1 MSKTQSKIS
10 RFTLFLALF
19 TVSLSMSAQLSE
31 KDKRYLS
38 TVRDTLQLSAEQV
51 IELDKVYLFCKGELD
66 KLQNEVD
73 SLERYEESESLLNLK
88 VNVLNQKKK
97 DAKEQREL
105 DTRGVLT
112 VEQKLVYE
120 TKIKPQKP
128 KVLHFG
134 IHDRAK
140 CNVCIK

>member
-1 MSKTQSKIS
+1 MSKTQSKIN
-10 RFTLFLALF
+10 RFTVFLAF
-19 TVSLSMSAQLSE
+19 FAVSLSLSAQLSE
-31 KDKRYLS
+31 KDQRYLS
-38 TVRDTLQLSAEQV
+38 TIKDTLQLSEVQV
-51 IELDKVYLFCKGELD
+51 FELEKVYLNCKIELD

-112 VEQKLVYE
+112 AEQKLVYE
-120 TKIKPQKP
+120 AKIKPQKP

>member
-1 MSKTQSKIS
+1 MSKLQSKIN
-10 RFTLFLALF
+10 RFTLLLALF
-19 TVSLSMSAQLSE
+19 ALSLSVSAQLSE
-31 KDKRYLS
+31 KDSRFLS
-38 TVRDTLQLSAEQV
+38 TVRDTLQLSTDQNSRLER
-51 IELDKVYLFCKGELD
+51 VYLDCQKELD

-73 SLERYEESESLLNLK
+73 SLEKFEESESLLNLK

-97 DAKEQREL
+97 DVKEQREL
-105 DTRGVLT
+105 DLRAILT
-112 VEQKLVYE
+112 VEQKEIYDA
-120 TKIKPQKP
+120 KIKPQKP

>member
-1 MSKTQSKIS
+1 MSKTQSKIK

-19 TVSLSMSAQLSE
+19 AISLSLSAQLSE

-38 TVRDTLQLSAEQV
+38 TVRDTLQLSDVQATQLE
-51 IELDKVYLFCKGELD
+51 KVYLDCQFELD

-73 SLERYEESESLLNLK
+73 SLERHEESESLLNLK

-97 DAKEQREL
+97 DTKEQREL
-105 DTRGVLT
+105 DTRGILT

-120 TKIKPQKP
+120 AKIKPQKP